1 MSSLSYFINYY
12 KTRCKV
18 DVDDTK
24 LSSHCYNKQT
34 PLSSTEN
41 ILRINSGTEKRCE
54 NLCAGET
61 QCSGWFF
68 SLTETS
74 QDPISV
80 CLLLVFDKKA
90 ALKVMF

>member
-1 MSSLSYFINYY
+1 M
-12 KTRCKV
+12 

-24 LSSHCYNKQT
+24 LSSHCYKKQT
-34 PLSSTEN
+34 PLFSTEN
-41 ILRINSGTEKRCE
+41 VIRINSGTEKRCE
-54 NLCAGET
+54 NLCAGEN

-80 CLLLVFDKKA
+80 CLLLVFNKNA
-90 ALKVMF
+90 ALKVKF

>member
-1 MSSLSYFINYY
+1 MNNY
-12 KTRCKV
+12 KTITKA

-24 LSSHCYNKQT
+24 LSSHCHNKQT
-34 PLSSTEN
+34 PILSTEN
-41 ILRINSGTEKRCE
+41 IIRVNSGTEKRCE
-54 NLCAGET
+54 NLCADET

-80 CLLLVFDKKA
+80 CLLLVFNKKA
-90 ALKVMF
+90 ALKVAF